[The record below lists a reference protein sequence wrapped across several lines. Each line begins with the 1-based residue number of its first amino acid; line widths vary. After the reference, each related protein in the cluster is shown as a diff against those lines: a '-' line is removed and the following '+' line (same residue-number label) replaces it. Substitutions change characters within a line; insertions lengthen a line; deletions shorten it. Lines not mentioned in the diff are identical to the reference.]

1 MKRLATVALA
11 IGLSQV
17 IATGVNA
24 AERSELTDRHVVSS
38 AFGPGASISSED
50 FLSDM
55 ELQQTHGK
63 VAPLVMVATIAGLD
77 IALMSFFYG
86 VYVPNYASSG
96 GGCLTCSDKNT
107 DLQ

>member
-1 MKRLATVALA
+1 MKKLATAALA
-11 IGLSQV
+11 ISLSQV

-24 AERSELTDRHVVSS
+24 TEYSELTDRTVVSS
-38 AFGPGASISSED
+38 AFGPGASISSDD

-63 VAPLVMVATIAGLD
+63 VAPLVLAATIAGLD

-86 VYVPNYASSG
+86 VYVPNYASSS

-107 DLQ
+107 DHQ